1 MMIEK
6 YLTHSLKMLT
16 ENCVLTYQY
25 QEELAILVA
34 LERELSIPFREMF
47 NMH

>member
-1 MMIEK
+1 MMIGN

-16 ENCVLTYQY
+16 ENYVLTYQY
-25 QEELAILVA
+25 REELAILVS
-34 LERELSIPFREMF
+34 LERELYIHFREMF